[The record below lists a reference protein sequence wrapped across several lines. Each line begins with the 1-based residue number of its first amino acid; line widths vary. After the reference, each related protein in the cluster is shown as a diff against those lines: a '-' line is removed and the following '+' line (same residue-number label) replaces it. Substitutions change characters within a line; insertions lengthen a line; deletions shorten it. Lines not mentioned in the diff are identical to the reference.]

1 MSSMGMVIPP
11 IVFRFSFLGF
21 SSLKFH
27 LEYFFISQVVIDYA
41 VVTND
46 TQISAA

>member
-1 MSSMGMVIPP
+1 MVIPP
-11 IVFRFSFLGF
+11 IVFRFPVLDF

-27 LEYFFISQVVIDYA
+27 SEYFFISQVVLDYA